1 MLHRVK
7 LIEHGADHILHG
19 AELTLQG
26 ADLFVLG
33 ADLIILEADRFLR
46 WLASIYQM
54 DVIRRQTCIL
64 ARVFSKGR
72 LAWIF
77 SRSGDRS
84 FETRAWY

>member
-19 AELTLQG
+19 AELTLQ
-26 ADLFVLG
+26 G